1 MVMSAKRAFRA
12 NLPVFEELYKSVR
25 NGTET
30 RRSLDFNG
38 RKTYRE
44 DLQKELTEID
54 NQEIW
59 RAGKTVRGLR
69 VSRRDLYHPRT
80 DS

>member
-30 RRSLDFNG
+30 RRSLEFNG